1 VQDQA
6 IATTM
11 RATFILAAVASARTA
26 ALHLSLPKRPTLGR
40 RAAKSGT
47 AEKSM
52 EGLNKEFFAIALPA
66 VVQFAAEP
74 FARLVDT
81 AYMGRLGATALG
93 GAGAAVS
100 AQYALGKLSNDPLL
114 RTSISL
120 VAAEGETGDNSAAVA
135 AALCLAL
142 FVGALQGLTVLL
154 AAPRLL
160 QAFGVAASS
169 PMQSHALWYLRIAAL
184 GAPTATVWLVANGV
198 FRGLGDTATPLKW
211 ALAFTALN
219 AVLDPLFIFPL
230 RLGAAGA
237 AAGTALSQ
245 TLALYPLLRA
255 LAKRTGAGSVANLL
269 RCERS
274 ALTAQLANYGKAG
287 GLVLVRTL
295 GKISAYSV
303 CAREA
308 AKLGAVSSAA
318 HAVCFALGVATTQ
331 LCEAAAVATQTLLA
345 REFYAEHTQDTKRSK
360 HILQLGMATGLGC
373 SSLLALCTHLN
384 RFNVV
389 NGLTTDLRVRAACLG
404 VFPLVMLCQAL
415 KGLAYPVNGALMG
428 ALDWSAAS
436 VTMWASN
443 IACLMVLARPAPAS
457 LAKLW
462 QGFAALFV
470 VQCTAG
476 LLRVGSRTGPWR
488 RLRSSS
494 A

>member
-1 VQDQA
+1 MRTTL
-6 IATTM
+6 ITLAT
-11 RATFILAAVASARTA
+11 VASARTA
-26 ALHLSLPKRPTLGR
+26 ALQLGLPKRPKLSM
-40 RAAKSGT
+40 RAAAT
-47 AEKSM
+47 NEAELK
-52 EGLNKEFFAIALPA
+52 GLNREFLSIALPA

-74 FARLVDT
+74 VARLVDT

-120 VAAEGETGDNSAAVA
+120 VAAEGEANDSSIA

-142 FVGALQGLTVLL
+142 VVGAVQGLGVLL
-154 AAPRLL
+154 MAPKLL
-160 QAFGVAASS
+160 QAFGVASTS
-169 PMQSHALWYLRIAAL
+169 PMASHALWYLRTAAL

-211 ALAFTALN
+211 ALAFTAMN
-219 AVLDPLFIFPL
+219 AILDPLFIFPL
-230 RLGAAGA
+230 GLGAAGA

-255 LAKRTGAGSVANLL
+255 LSKRTGAGSVANLL
-269 RCERS
+269 KCDRQKLIE
-274 ALTAQLANYGKAG
+274 QLGNYGKAG
-287 GLVLVRTL
+287 TLVLVRTL

-345 REFYAEHTQDTKRSK
+345 REFYAEKATDLKRS
-360 HILQLGMATGLGC
+360 HRILRLGLATGLGC
-373 SSLLALCTHLN
+373 SSLLATATFLN
-384 RFNVV
+384 RHNVV
-389 NGLTTDLRVRAACLG
+389 AGLTTDPKVRAACIS

-415 KGLAYPVNGALMG
+415 KGLAYPVNGLLMG

-443 IACLMVLARPAPAS
+443 IACLLVLARPTPSS
-457 LAKLW
+457 LDKLW
-462 QGFAALFV
+462 RGFAALFI
-470 VQCTAG
+470 VQCGAG
-476 LLRVGSRTGPWR
+476 LLRVASRTGPWT
-488 RLRSSS
+488 RLRRPSS
-494 A
+494 ASTA